1 MQFVVNV
8 EQKINYKIMLSLSSV
23 LLSFLLVFFAEIGD
37 KSQLVILS
45 LTTKF
50 KVAKQS
56 SNINNN
62 KDYKNKNDGLIKI
75 AWKTILGATFAFG
88 LLNLLAVI
96 FGSTVIKFISLDLM
110 YLIAGI
116 IFIVFAVLNIVN
128 FFSSQKETQIDTE
141 NEVATEIS
149 ESENK
154 LKKFKLLNNPFLL
167 TFVMIFFAEFG
178 DKTQLLTANLA
189 TIHSSFSVWFGA
201 TLALFTTSLIAT
213 FCGVFLL
220 NKIPKSKRYLILFSG
235 LLFLYLGVVY
245 LLK

>member
-1 MQFVVNV
+1 
-8 EQKINYKIMLSLSSV
+8 MLDFSV
-23 LLSFLLVFFAEIGD
+23 LVLTFLLTFFAEIGD

-45 LTTKF
+45 LATKF
-50 KVAKQS
+50 KVEKEKTNII
-56 SNINNN
+56 SNN
-62 KDYKNKNDGLIKI
+62 DYKVKNKGLAQV
-75 AWKTILGATFAFG
+75 AWKTIFGATFAFG

-96 FGSTVIKFISLDLM
+96 FGSAVIKFISLDLM

-116 IFIVFAVLNIVN
+116 IFIFFAILNIAN
-128 FFSSQKETQIDTE
+128 FFILQHSKKTNSNIDLQ
-141 NEVATEIS
+141 NEAITEIS
-149 ESENK
+149 ENEAK
-154 LKKFKLLNNPFLL
+154 FKKFKLLNYPFFL

-178 DKTQLLTANLA
+178 DKTQLLTANLS
-189 TIHSSFSVWFGA
+189 TIHSTISVWFGA

-220 NKIPKSKRYLILFSG
+220 NKIPKSKRFLILFSG

>member
-1 MQFVVNV
+1 MISFS
-8 EQKINYKIMLSLSSV
+8 SLV
-23 LLSFLLVFFAEIGD
+23 LSFLLIFFAEIGD
-37 KSQLVILS
+37 KSQLVIFS
-45 LTTKF
+45 LTSKF
-50 KVAKQS
+50 KPE
-56 SNINNN
+56 
-62 KDYKNKNDGLIKI
+62 KDKTNTSKNTEKGIAKI
-75 AWKTILGATFAFG
+75 AWKIIFGASFAFAV
-88 LLNLLAVI
+88 LNLLAVI
-96 FGSTVIKFISLDLM
+96 FGAAVMSFISVDLI

-116 IFIVFAVLNIVN
+116 IFIFFAILNIVN
-128 FFSSQKETQIDTE
+128 FFSSLQKETQIDTE

-154 LKKFKLLNNPFLL
+154 FKKFKNFKLLHCPFLL

-189 TIHSSFSVWFGA
+189 TIHSTFSVWFGA
-201 TLALFTTSLIAT
+201 TLALFSTSLIAT

>member
-1 MQFVVNV
+1 MF
-8 EQKINYKIMLSLSSV
+8 SLSSL
-23 LLSFLLVFFAEIGD
+23 LLSFLLIFFAEIGD

-50 KVAKQS
+50 KVEKEK
-56 SNINNN
+56 SNVIINN
-62 KDYKNKNDGLIKI
+62 DYKAKNKGLIQV
-75 AWKTILGATFAFG
+75 AWKTIFGATCAFG

-96 FGSTVIKFISLDLM
+96 FGSAVIKFVSLDLI

-116 IFIVFAVLNIVN
+116 IFIFFAILNIAN
-128 FFSSQKETQIDTE
+128 FFVLHTKQINSSIDLQ
-141 NEVATEIS
+141 NEAITEIS
-149 ESENK
+149 ESEAK
-154 LKKFKLLNNPFLL
+154 FKKFKLLSYPFFL

-178 DKTQLLTANLA
+178 DKTQLLTANLS
-189 TIHSSFSVWFGA
+189 TVHSGISVWFGA

-220 NKIPKSKRYLILFSG
+220 DKIPKSKRFLILFSG

>member
-1 MQFVVNV
+1 M
-8 EQKINYKIMLSLSSV
+8 ISLSSLV
-23 LLSFLLVFFAEIGD
+23 LSFLLIFIAEIGD

-45 LTTKF
+45 LATKF
-50 KVAKQS
+50 KVEQEKN
-56 SNINNN
+56 NIKNH
-62 KDYKNKNDGLIKI
+62 KDYNAKDKGVIKV
-75 AWKTILGATFAFG
+75 AWKIIFGASVAFAS
-88 LLNLLAVI
+88 LNLLAVI
-96 FGSTVIKFISLDLM
+96 FGSTVISFISIDLV

-116 IFIVFAVLNIVN
+116 IFIVFAVLNIIS
-128 FFSSQKETQIDTE
+128 FFNSQKETQIDTE

-154 LKKFKLLNNPFLL
+154 LRKFKLLNNPFLL

-178 DKTQLLTANLA
+178 DKTQLLTANLS
-189 TIHSSFSVWFGA
+189 TIHSGFEVWFGA
-201 TLALFTTSLIAT
+201 TLALFSTSLIAT

-220 NKIPKSKRYLILFSG
+220 HKIPKSKRYLILFSG